1 MHKDTLAHNI
11 SPYPNIQICWSHLSP
26 NHPTEYQNRPKNAI
40 LGGGGGENIKLSG
53 KIQQFLC
60 TISDH
65 IGVTWWAHNFDLYS
79 QVYPTTQTGATVLH
93 SSLCTSHSALT
104 PHSTHLVHSPL
115 THALTPCPLHSTPA
129 ALLAQVDA
137 MKSAVTHF
145 WLIHTYKQSSPTQ
158 LQHKTNSCCV
168 NPHHKRM
175 HLV

>member
-1 MHKDTLAHNI
+1 MHYK
-11 SPYPNIQICWSHLSP
+11 WSHKEL
-26 NHPTEYQNRPKNAI
+26 HDELTTLTCIVKY
-40 LGGGGGENIKLSG
+40 
-53 KIQQFLC
+53 IQQHRQVL
-60 TISDH
+60 
-65 IGVTWWAHNFDLYS
+65 LYYIRHS
-79 QVYPTTQTGATVLH
+79 VPHTVHSLLTAPH
-93 SSLCTSHSALT
+93 SSQHHTPHSTHFTVSALT
-104 PHSTHLVHSPL
+104 PHTCTHPSHMHSPL

-137 MKSAVTHF
+137 LKSAVTHF